1 MPKRIEN
8 LKETILQHARQILL
22 EEGYGALTMRA
33 VAARC
38 GIAVGTVYNYFPAKD
53 MMVGNVIVA
62 DWLETLGKM
71 QQACSQAE
79 DLRKGI
85 LCLYEELEEFSKV
98 YWGTWTEYTFQGVRQ
113 ADFAK
118 RHRMLVEQMA
128 ACLRPLLQRHHPNA
142 PEKMDVFCVEN
153 ILLCFNG
160 SPMTIT
166 HFLSILAQML

>member
-53 MMVGNVIVA
+53 M
-62 DWLETLGKM
+62 M

>member
-1 MPKRIEN
+1 MPKIIDEARE
-8 LKETILQHARQILL
+8 KILSAAKHTLLGQGYSVLSLRGVARQ
-22 EEGYGALTMRA
+22 
-33 VAARC
+33 C

-53 MMVGNVIVA
+53 MMVGNVILA